1 MVIYTDIDETIYHS
15 LNKPSYT
22 TSIPI
27 KNWGVKYYDPKFGK
41 SNYDLFINDKNLNT
55 ID

>member
-15 LNKPSYT
+15 PNKPSYT

-27 KNWGVKYYDPKFGK
+27 KNWGVEYHGSKFDK
-41 SNYDLFINDKNLNT
+41 LNYDLFIDDKNLNT